1 MLVAAAIDRVDQC
14 VSCPGPRSS
23 RVLVMTRP
31 TCSSVIVC
39 SPPAA
44 HLKALQPRATNRD
57 RYMVT
62 VGRDTPSAA
71 ATCRFGVP
79 SAHTQHNPRPQRQRL
94 RRLAPA
100 RLRAGLL
107 WRWPAYYSV
116 KTAVGLVLLAGG
128 RTAFALLGYS

>member
-1 MLVAAAIDRVDQC
+1 V
-14 VSCPGPRSS
+14 
-23 RVLVMTRP
+23 RVLSRAAFFQ
-31 TCSSVIVC
+31 SLGDDQADLLIGDRLQ
-39 SPPAA
+39 PPAA

>member
-1 MLVAAAIDRVDQC
+1 M
-14 VSCPGPRSS
+14 
-23 RVLVMTRP
+23 RVLSRAAFFQ
-31 TCSSVIVC
+31 SLGDDQADLLIGDRLQ
-39 SPPAA
+39 PPAA